1 MRERNV
7 GLASQAIPFPRM
19 TASRR
24 PLRFLTASVTAS
36 AVLVGLT
43 ACNSP
48 APSKTAT
55 GAGTGAMAGAV
66 VGGLG
71 AGATGGNTST
81 GVLAGAAAGALIGG
95 VVGMVKDSKE
105 RKEQDRLAQERAYQQ
120 ELARKRADEARRKAE
135 IDEELAVTQGFRI
148 SEMELA
154 DAQKKVQQAN
164 ERLQKLKEERTAALS
179 KKRALDDANEKLL
192 LTEAEI
198 ARMEEELARLKSDDA
213 ASAALAPSAPAPTGG
228 TSAPAA
234 GPNKAPGAP

>member
-1 MRERNV
+1 MI
-7 GLASQAIPFPRM
+7 AF
-19 TASRR
+19 RR
-24 PLRFLTASVTAS
+24 LFRHGTASVTA
-36 AVLVGLT
+36 AALVVGLT

-120 ELARKRADEARRKAE
+120 ELARKRAEEAKRKAE
-135 IDEELAVTQGFRI
+135 IEEELAVTQGFRI

-164 ERLQKLKEERTAALS
+164 ERLQKLKEERTAALN
-179 KKRALDDANEKLL
+179 KKRALDEANDKLL

-213 ASAALAPSAPAPTGG
+213 AAAALAPAPAPQG
-228 TSAPAA
+228 TAAPAA
-234 GPNKAPGAP
+234 GQNKAPGAP

>member
-1 MRERNV
+1 MIA
-7 GLASQAIPFPRM
+7 L
-19 TASRR
+19 RR
-24 PLRFLTASVTAS
+24 LFRHGTASVTA
-36 AVLVGLT
+36 AALVVGLT

-120 ELARKRADEARRKAE
+120 ELARKRAEEAKRKAE
-135 IDEELAVTQGFRI
+135 IEEELAVTQGFRI

-164 ERLQKLKEERTAALS
+164 ERLQKLKEERTAALN
-179 KKRALDDANEKLL
+179 KKRALDEANDKLL

-213 ASAALAPSAPAPTGG
+213 AAAALAPATPGAA
-228 TSAPAA
+228 APAA
-234 GPNKAPGAP
+234 GQNKAPGAP

>member
-1 MRERNV
+1 
-7 GLASQAIPFPRM
+7 M

-24 PLRFLTASVTAS
+24 SLRLFTASVTAS

-120 ELARKRADEARRKAE
+120 ELARKRAEEAKRKAE

-164 ERLQKLKEERTAALS
+164 ERLQKLKEERTAALT
-179 KKRALDDANEKLL
+179 KKRALDEANEKLL

-213 ASAALAPSAPAPTGG
+213 AAAALAPAAPASPGG
-228 TSAPAA
+228 ASAPAA

>member
-1 MRERNV
+1 MI
-7 GLASQAIPFPRM
+7 AF
-19 TASRR
+19 RR
-24 PLRFLTASVTAS
+24 LFRHGTASVTA
-36 AVLVGLT
+36 AALVVGLT

-120 ELARKRADEARRKAE
+120 ELARKRAEEAKRKAE
-135 IDEELAVTQGFRI
+135 IEEELAVTQGFRI

-164 ERLQKLKEERTAALS
+164 ERLQKLKEERTAALN
-179 KKRALDDANEKLL
+179 KKRALDEANDKLL

-213 ASAALAPSAPAPTGG
+213 AAAALAPAPAPAG
-228 TSAPAA
+228 TAAPAA
-234 GPNKAPGAP
+234 GQNKAPGAP

>member
-1 MRERNV
+1 
-7 GLASQAIPFPRM
+7 
-19 TASRR
+19 
-24 PLRFLTASVTAS
+24 
-36 AVLVGLT
+36 
-43 ACNSP
+43 
-48 APSKTAT
+48 
-55 GAGTGAMAGAV
+55 MAGAV

-120 ELARKRADEARRKAE
+120 ELARKRAEEAKRKAE

-164 ERLQKLKEERTAALS
+164 ERLQKLKEERTAALT
-179 KKRALDDANEKLL
+179 KKRALDEANEKLL

-213 ASAALAPSAPAPTGG
+213 AAAALAPAAPASPGG
-228 TSAPAA
+228 ASAPAA

>member
-1 MRERNV
+1 
-7 GLASQAIPFPRM
+7 
-19 TASRR
+19 
-24 PLRFLTASVTAS
+24 
-36 AVLVGLT
+36 
-43 ACNSP
+43 
-48 APSKTAT
+48 
-55 GAGTGAMAGAV
+55 MAGAV

-120 ELARKRADEARRKAE
+120 ELARKRAEEARRKAE

-179 KKRALDDANEKLL
+179 KTRALDDANEKLL

>member
-1 MRERNV
+1 
-7 GLASQAIPFPRM
+7 
-19 TASRR
+19 
-24 PLRFLTASVTAS
+24 
-36 AVLVGLT
+36 VGLT

-120 ELARKRADEARRKAE
+120 ELARKRAEEAKRKAE

-164 ERLQKLKEERTAALS
+164 ERLQKLKEERTAALT
-179 KKRALDDANEKLL
+179 KKRALDEANEKLL

-213 ASAALAPSAPAPTGG
+213 AAAALAPAAPASPGG
-228 TSAPAA
+228 ASAPAA